1 MESLSTSVI
10 TPPFRHHLRSST
22 SSLMMTSPSRPN
34 LRMFGSRI
42 FALGTRGG
50 SGEEEDEVDKA
61 MRLDGSIPGS
71 SNEFVEQVSSR
82 AYDMRRHLQQS
93 FDSSSYDVLEANPWR
108 EDSKPVYVLTRREN
122 QLCTMKTRMNRSEV
136 ERELG
141 ILFSKGRKL
150 RNQTKKQTADKFQML
165 VEDVRD
171 GVLVF
176 EDETEA
182 AKYCDL
188 LQGGGQG
195 CEGVAEVEA
204 SSVFDLC
211 QKMRALAV
219 LFRRGRTPPL
229 PESLKQNLSA
239 KKRSLEDEDQ

>member
-1 MESLSTSVI
+1 MTLSNPI
-10 TPPFRHHLRSST
+10 LNPP
-22 SSLMMTSPSRPN
+22 
-34 LRMFGSRI
+34 GSR
-42 FALGTRGG
+42 FDVMTCKLNAVGKGGGVGGTKGED
-50 SGEEEDEVDKA
+50 EEEDDEEEVERA
-61 MRLDGSIPGS
+61 LRLDGTIPGS

-82 AYDMRRHLQQS
+82 AYDMRRHLQQT

-108 EDSKPVYVLTRREN
+108 EDSKAVYVLTRREN

-141 ILFSKGRKL
+141 MLFSKGRKL
-150 RNQTKKQTADKFQML
+150 RNQTKKPAATKFQML

-176 EDETEA
+176 EDESEA

-195 CEGVAEVEA
+195 CEGVAEIEA

-219 LFRRGRTPPL
+219 LFRRGTTPPL
-229 PESLKQNLSA
+229 PESLKLNLSA
-239 KKRSLEDEDQ
+239 RKRSLEDQDD